1 MIIVKDLKK
10 NYRKKCAL
18 KEVSFSVSKGVIGV
32 LGPNGSG
39 KTTLFRIL
47 AGILGQSGGEIYFQ
61 NKDGVAVL
69 ADNFRIGYISQA
81 FGLIPDYTLWEHMEY
96 FACLKGIEKG
106 EWQMEIEQALEAVH
120 LSDERK
126 TKCRKLSGG
135 MVRRAGIA
143 QTLLGKP
150 DLILLDEPTV
160 GLDPEERL
168 RFQDIIRER
177 KVQCPVLLATH
188 LIEDVMELC
197 NQALVLSRGE
207 LLFYNEVE
215 KLASL
220 AEGRV
225 HLVPE
230 GEFARCRQYGMKV
243 KNQYGEG
250 SEQQVRFL
258 LLEEMGKQEK
268 PGQGASE
275 QGAVRNGNA
284 GDMEE
289 LFEKYERVP
298 PQIEDGYLYLL
309 RAQEKRQSAG

>member
-1 MIIVKDLKK
+1 MIIVKELRK

-18 KEVSFSVSKGVIGV
+18 KGVSFSVSQGVTGV

-47 AGILGQSGGEIYFQ
+47 AGILGRSGGEIYFQ
-61 NKDGVAVL
+61 DKNGVAVS
-69 ADNFRIGYISQA
+69 AEDFRIGYISQA

-106 EWQMEIEQALEAVH
+106 EWRMEIEQALEAVH
-120 LSDERK
+120 LSDEKR

-197 NQALVLSRGE
+197 NQAFVLSKGE
-207 LLFYNEVE
+207 LLFHDEIE
-215 KLASL
+215 KLALL

-225 HLVPE
+225 YLLPE
-230 GEFARCRQYGMKV
+230 EELARCKEHGMKV
-243 KNQYGEG
+243 KNQYGED
-250 SEQQVRFL
+250 SRQQVRFL
-258 LLEEMGKQEK
+258 RLDETKADGTSMESVFEMAR
-268 PGQGASE
+268 P
-275 QGAVRNGNA
+275 
-284 GDMEE
+284 
-289 LFEKYERVP
+289 VP

-309 RAQEKRQSAG
+309 RTQEKRQNVG

>member
-18 KEVSFSVSKGVIGV
+18 KGVSFSVSQGVTGV

-47 AGILGQSGGEIYFQ
+47 AGILGQSGGEIFFRDK
-61 NKDGVAVL
+61 NGVAVS
-69 ADNFRIGYISQA
+69 AEDFRIGYISQV

-96 FACLKGIEKG
+96 FACLKGLEKG
-106 EWQMEIEQALEAVH
+106 EWQVEIEQALEAVH
-120 LSDERK
+120 LSDEK
-126 TKCRKLSGG
+126 GTKCRKLSGG

-143 QTLLGKP
+143 QTLLGRP

-177 KVQCPVLLATH
+177 KVRCPVLLATH

-197 NQALVLSRGE
+197 NQALVLSKGE
-207 LLFYNEVE
+207 LLFHDEIE

-220 AEGRV
+220 AEGKV
-225 HLVPE
+225 YLLPE
-230 GEFARCRQYGMKV
+230 EEFARCKERGMKV
-243 KNQYGEG
+243 KNQYGEDPR
-250 SEQQVRFL
+250 QQVRFL
-258 LLEEMGKQEK
+258 RLDETKADQTSVESVLEKAR
-268 PGQGASE
+268 P
-275 QGAVRNGNA
+275 
-284 GDMEE
+284 
-289 LFEKYERVP
+289 VP

-309 RAQEKRQSAG
+309 RTQEKRQNVG